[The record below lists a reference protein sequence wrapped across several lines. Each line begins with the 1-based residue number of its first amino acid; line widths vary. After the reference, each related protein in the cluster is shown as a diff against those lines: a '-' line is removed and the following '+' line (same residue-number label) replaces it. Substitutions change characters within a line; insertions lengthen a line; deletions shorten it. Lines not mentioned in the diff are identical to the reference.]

1 MRSIALVFI
10 ASLVVAIAGLVQ
22 PHPAVVSGPDDL
34 LTMYFRV
41 FGPAALWLVLL
52 VVALIGYGRRGLWLL
67 IGAPIVLFWPIWFT
81 VYSLACTV
89 GGAPC

>member
-1 MRSIALVFI
+1 MRSIAPIFI
-10 ASLVVAIAGLVQ
+10 ASLVVAIAGLIQ
-22 PHPAVVSGPDDL
+22 PHPAVLSGPDDL
-34 LTMYFRV
+34 LAMYFRV

-52 VVALIGYGRRGLWLL
+52 VVALGNGRRGLWLL